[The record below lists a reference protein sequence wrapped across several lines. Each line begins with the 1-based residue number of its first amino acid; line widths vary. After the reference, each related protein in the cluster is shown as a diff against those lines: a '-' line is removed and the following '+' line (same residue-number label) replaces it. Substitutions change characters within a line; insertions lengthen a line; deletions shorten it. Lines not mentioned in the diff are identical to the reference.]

1 MTLNIYWPIFKNIEK
16 EFENLLYNIHL
27 DDDQL
32 NVYSSKITDLLLRTS
47 TEIESI
53 SKELYIQ
60 NGGKLPDNNYLNFE
74 DAIKHLN
81 GKFKIEEK
89 TIIINSYNC
98 FLTNKVIQ
106 PFKKNTKRTGKNRMT
121 YNWNNAYQNLKH
133 NRFESLKFGSIE
145 NLLHGL
151 AALFILNVYFKNEK
165 FYLGNDYNLSRF
177 DLSIGSS
184 LFSASYHKEPEFH
197 HREEYMKGEK
207 FNESLFLVIPDPSLY
222 KKLKETLKKLDD
234 SKNELLIEYVKR
246 KPLTNDN
253 QNGVID
259 NFKID
264 FSTNSKIFKEFQ
276 LPGLVKHGVELK
288 ERTSIMKYWLELNKN
303 QI

>member
-1 MTLNIYWPIFKNIEK
+1 
-16 EFENLLYNIHL
+16 
-27 DDDQL
+27 
-32 NVYSSKITDLLLRTS
+32 
-47 TEIESI
+47 
-53 SKELYIQ
+53 
-60 NGGKLPDNNYLNFE
+60 
-74 DAIKHLN
+74 
-81 GKFKIEEK
+81 
-89 TIIINSYNC
+89 
-98 FLTNKVIQ
+98 
-106 PFKKNTKRTGKNRMT
+106 
-121 YNWNNAYQNLKH
+121 WNNAYQNLKH